1 MRKKGLSLITALS
14 ILSALVWLV
23 GLAWVLQDQFF
34 ADGKSRQAET
44 MQPDT
49 PQKQKDNSS
58 SAKKLQI
65 AAIGDSLTRGT
76 GDPDGKGY
84 IGYLKEELAKKT
96 KKEIELT
103 NSAIKGQTSSQLIKQ
118 IQQPQIQRQIK
129 NADVILL
136 TIGGNDLF
144 RGGQALEELDS
155 QNINK
160 TEDAYLSNL
169 KAIYKEVR
177 SLNKSGIVYH
187 VGLYNPFSDMKDSK
201 TTSGI
206 VRKWNYDSANAAAAQ
221 PNIIYVPTFDLFE
234 LNVNDYLYSDHF
246 HPNKQGYQLI
256 GERTASLIRFSEEDQ
271 K

>member
-1 MRKKGLSLITALS
+1 MRKKGLSLVTALS
-14 ILSALVWLV
+14 ILSALVWLA

-34 ADGKSRQAET
+34 ADNKSRQAKSLK
-44 MQPDT
+44 PDT
-49 PQKQKDNSS
+49 AQQQKQDSS
-58 SAKKLQI
+58 GKTLQI

-84 IGYLKEELAKKT
+84 IGYLKEELAKTT

-103 NSAIKGQTSSQLIKQ
+103 NSAIKGQTSVQLLKQ

-144 RGGQALEELDS
+144 RGGQALEELES
-155 QNINK
+155 KNINK
-160 TEDAYLSNL
+160 TEDVYLSNL
-169 KAIYKEVR
+169 KAIYREIR
-177 SLNKSGIVYH
+177 TLNKNGIIYH
-187 VGLYNPFSDMKDSK
+187 VGLYNPFSDMQDSK
-201 TTSGI
+201 TTSSI